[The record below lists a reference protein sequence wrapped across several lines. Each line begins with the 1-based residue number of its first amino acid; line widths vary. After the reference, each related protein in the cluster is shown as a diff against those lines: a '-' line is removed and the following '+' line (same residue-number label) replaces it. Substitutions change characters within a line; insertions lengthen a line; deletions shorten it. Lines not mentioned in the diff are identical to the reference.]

1 MDELPELKARREFDG
16 WWVTIRAGGQ
26 TRPPESMVGY
36 LVQLGFSE
44 PEAADHVAAAVLKE
58 THANG

>member
-1 MDELPELKARREFDG
+1 
-16 WWVTIRAGGQ
+16 
-26 TRPPESMVGY
+26 MVSY
-36 LVQLGFSE
+36 LVMLGFSE